1 MPGHVEEYPKRPV
14 LVVQNW
20 AMSNAPTDV
29 SDDPRA
35 LRSRRRLTDAL
46 LRMLGREELASIGV
60 AELCREAGVHRTTFY
75 GHYDSVGDL
84 AAEVFASMIDEA
96 SAVTPPRGQSI
107 ERVSQA
113 YLDAAVAILDAISR
127 DRLAIRTLLE
137 SDVSH
142 AFRARMRSHFIHRAD
157 VAIGVMRDNGVDLPS
172 DTDVGAAF
180 IAGGMVST
188 IELWASGAHDDSQAF
203 ARRMFA
209 NMPAWW
215 PRPD

>member
-1 MPGHVEEYPKRPV
+1 
-14 LVVQNW
+14 
-20 AMSNAPTDV
+20 MSNAPTDV

-35 LRSRRRLTDAL
+35 LRSRRRLTEAL

-75 GHYDSVGDL
+75 GHYDDVGDL
-84 AAEVFASMIDEA
+84 AAEVFASIIDEA
-96 SAVTPPRGQSI
+96 SAVTPPRGQPI
-107 ERVSQA
+107 ERVSRA
-113 YLDAAVAILDAISR
+113 YLDAAVAILDAVSR
-127 DRLAIRTLLE
+127 DRRAICTLLE

-142 AFRARMRSHFIHRAD
+142 AFRAQMRRHFIHRAD
-157 VAIGVMRDNGVDLPS
+157 VAIGVMRDNGIDLP
-172 DTDVGAAF
+172 DDAGVGAAF

-188 IELWASGAHDDSQAF
+188 IELWASGAHDDSEDY

-215 PRPD
+215 PRLD